1 MDVFHLTEF
10 EKLKCIH
17 HTIDTRSGFQL
28 ASALSY
34 EKNSFYNYTF
44 IRHNGVVGVPIHI
57 KIDNVPDYVS
67 DEMEHFFFTLQYQTH
82 CRDIV

>member
-17 HTIDTRSGFQL
+17 HTIATRSGFQL

-34 EKNSFYNYTF
+34 EKTHSIYT
-44 IRHNGVVGVPIHI
+44 HLLDTMV
-57 KIDNVPDYVS
+57 
-67 DEMEHFFFTLQYQTH
+67 
-82 CRDIV
+82 